1 LQHYLKVMDMLKLTD
16 ITKSFGENKV
26 LRGVSLSVRRGEIVA
41 VIGPSG
47 SGKSTMLRTCVGLER
62 VSGGT
67 IELGGRALVRDGV
80 YVRDREARE
89 ICSRTGMVFQH
100 FNLFPHMTVLDNLC
114 LAPVLRGI
122 LDKKSAAERA
132 AELLEKVGLSD
143 KADAMPSSLS
153 GGQKQRVAIARALML
168 SPDIMLFDEPTSAL
182 DPELT
187 GEVLTV
193 MRGLAADNMTMVIV
207 THEIAFARDIA
218 DRVLFMDNG
227 VIALSGTP
235 DEILVN
241 PPSERL
247 RTFLRTFNHS
257 AQPA

>member
-1 LQHYLKVMDMLKLTD
+1 MEMLKLTD
-16 ITKSFGENKV
+16 ITKSFGTNEV
-26 LRGVSLSVRRGEIVA
+26 LRGVNLSVRRGEIVA

-47 SGKSTMLRTCVGLER
+47 SGKSTMLRACVGLER

-67 IELGGRALVRDGV
+67 IEIEGRALVSDGV
-80 YVRDREARE
+80 YVRDRDMRD
-89 ICSRTGMVFQH
+89 ICARTGMVFQH
-100 FNLFPHMTVLDNLC
+100 FNLFPHMSVLDNLC
-114 LAPVLRGI
+114 LAPVMRKRM
-122 LDKKSAAERA
+122 DKKSAGELA

-207 THEIAFARDIA
+207 THEITFAQDIA
-218 DRVLFMDNG
+218 DRVLFMDEG

-247 RTFLRTFNHS
+247 RTFLRTFNRS

>member
-1 LQHYLKVMDMLKLTD
+1 MYMLTLEN
-16 ITKSFGENKV
+16 ITKSFGTNEV

-47 SGKSTMLRTCVGLER
+47 SGKSTMLRSCVGLER

-67 IELGGRALVRDGV
+67 IELAGRALVRDGV
-80 YVRDREARE
+80 YVRDREARSV
-89 ICSRTGMVFQH
+89 CARTGMVFQH
-100 FNLFPHMTVLDNLC
+100 FNLFPHMSVRDNLC
-114 LAPVLRGI
+114 LAPVLRGV
-122 LDKKSAAERA
+122 LDKKTAAMRA
-132 AELLEKVGLSD
+132 EELLEKVGLSD
-143 KADAMPSSLS
+143 KANAMPSSLS

-193 MRGLAADNMTMVIV
+193 MRGLATEHMTMVIV

-218 DRVLFMDNG
+218 DRVLFMDEG
-227 VIALSGTP
+227 VIALSGAP
-235 DEILVN
+235 DELLSN
-241 PPSERL
+241 PPSDRL
-247 RTFLRTFNHS
+247 RAFLSTFNRT
-257 AQPA
+257 AKPA